1 MNVLMAPYYSGNP
14 YQDLLI
20 QHLEDRGI
28 EVTVD
33 EEPIPF
39 SPFIFS
45 VLLDDVD
52 ILHLHWT
59 HPYFLFGSVEWAY
72 KIPGSRIVAMLAAV
86 WFLLQVKLASYLCD
100 RIVWT
105 VHNKHN
111 HEQKFLSLDK
121 IVSERL
127 VRMADS
133 VQVWDDRTHE
143 ELESFVDADV
153 GNAVAIPHGNYEPV
167 YEDSLS
173 VSTDKARKKLGVD
186 VYERVYLF
194 FGMIRPYKQI
204 PKLLQTFERVSN
216 DDECLVIAGNP
227 MSTTEITE
235 IRTLAENQ
243 SNVVTDLRYI
253 PNEEVPTYF
262 AACDFGV
269 FPYRDIFSSGSVVL
283 SLTFGC
289 PVIAPRAGCIP
300 SIVPEGNIVYDRLED
315 GFKTARGLSQDELV
329 KLRDRNRDA
338 ARENHDWCDIA
349 AQFEEVYRGQLL
361 A

>member
-20 QHLEDRGI
+20 QHLSDRGI

-39 SPFIFS
+39 TPFILS

-52 ILHLHWT
+52 VLHLHWT

-72 KIPGSRIVAMLAAV
+72 RVPGSRIVAMLAAV
-86 WFLLQVKLASYLCD
+86 WFIVQVKLASYLCE
-100 RIVWT
+100 RVVWT

-111 HEQKFLSLDK
+111 HEKKFLSLDRA
-121 IVSERL
+121 VSERL
-127 VRMADS
+127 VRIADT
-133 VQVWDDRTHE
+133 VQVWDDRTRD
-143 ELESFVDADV
+143 ELESYLDTDID
-153 GNAVAIPHGNYEPV
+153 NAVAIPHGNYDPV
-167 YEDSLS
+167 YEDNRS
-173 VSTDKARKKLGVD
+173 VSTAEAREKLGIEG
-186 VYERVYLF
+186 YERVYLF

-204 PKLLQTFERVSN
+204 PKLLETFRRVSD
-216 DDECLVIAGNP
+216 DDECLVVAGNP
-227 MSTTEITE
+227 MSSSETPK
-235 IRTLAENQ
+235 IRALAENQ
-243 SNVVTDLRYI
+243 SNVITDLRYI

-289 PVIAPRAGCIP
+289 PVIVPDAGCIP
-300 SIVPEGNIVYDRLED
+300 SIVPKGNIVYDRLED
-315 GFKTARGLSQDELV
+315 GFKDAREISPAERAQ
-329 KLRDRNRDA
+329 LRERNRNA
-338 ARENHDWCDIA
+338 AMTQHDWADIA
-349 AQFEEVYRGQLL
+349 EHFETVYRGRQTV
-361 A
+361 